1 MPLDFQWLTRKVR
14 KKRKK
19 LLRFTRVSSCFPCRR
34 EKGATI
40 QQTTTMKTTLST
52 SQAAS
57 LLTADNNNGFTYSGA
72 YALCEY
78 LEELEADTGEEIE
91 LDPVAIR
98 CDFAEHD
105 SLHAWARDYFS
116 EWREDLSLPE
126 GMAEE
131 EEEEDAI
138 RSYIRDNGTLI
149 EFDGGII
156 VSAF

>member
-1 MPLDFQWLTRKVR
+1 MKMTLT
-14 KKRKK
+14 
-19 LLRFTRVSSCFPCRR
+19 
-34 EKGATI
+34 
-40 QQTTTMKTTLST
+40 T

-57 LLTADNNNGFTYSGA
+57 LLSAENNGFTYSGA

-78 LEELEADTGEEIE
+78 LEELESDCGKEIE

-98 CDFAEHD
+98 CDFAEYA

-138 RSYIRDNGTLI
+138 RSYITDHGTLI